1 MNEMKP
7 LCCDLPNVASAEFF
21 KALSDPS
28 RLGILSALVGCCGQ
42 PRTVSS
48 VAKDFDIDLSV
59 VSRHLT
65 ALRAAGLVQ
74 AERQGRETYYR
85 CSYGNLIQVLRAAAD
100 AIEKCC
106 PVEDDCCNMA
116 STSSTTLDPKG

>member
-1 MNEMKP
+1 MSETP
-7 LCCDLPNVASAEFF
+7 PPCCDLTNVANAEFF

-42 PRTVSS
+42 PRTVG
-48 VAKDFDIDLSV
+48 AIARDFDIDLSV

-65 ALRAAGLVQ
+65 ALRTAGLVQ

-85 CSYGNLIQVLRAAAD
+85 CMYGNLIQVLRAAAD

-106 PVEDDCCNMA
+106 PVEEDCCSATPM
-116 STSSTTLDPKG
+116 SSTTFDPKG